1 MYTHRAAVKIST
13 AFCYFQVSILCI
25 NFCILA
31 AWSRMFWCQDSFGSL
46 LCLLSKYHLALLQWT
61 RDESVEI
68 SGEQEIGLFY
78 SAERRLSLNAILNFA
93 IFSAN
98 TIDFFES
105 FEINWECV
113 EMNDIIG
120 NSESTAWNARS
131 RASGSRTG
139 RVVTVLITNR
149 ASFWDSPEAD
159 SYPCSSN
166 NPCDIHFHDII
177 LFYLSLVR
185 GCRQSSTVVFGWR
198 DELPTGAMH
207 LISSFFTTDC
217 RNYVRRMIESK
228 TEHLE
233 IV

>member
-1 MYTHRAAVKIST
+1 MHKLLYSGCMIENVLMSGFIWFSSLSPIEIPSGSAAMN
-13 AFCYFQVSILCI
+13 AG
-25 NFCILA
+25 
-31 AWSRMFWCQDSFGSL
+31 R
-46 LCLLSKYHLALLQWT
+46 
-61 RDESVEI
+61 I
-68 SGEQEIGLFY
+68 SGDKWGTRNWTFLLGWKETFVEC
-78 SAERRLSLNAILNFA
+78 NLNFA

-149 ASFWDSPEAD
+149 ASIWDSPEAV

-177 LFYLSLVR
+177 LFYLSLVG

>member
-46 LCLLSKYHLALLQWT
+46 LCPLSKWGTRNWTFLLGWKET
-61 RDESVEI
+61 FVEC
-68 SGEQEIGLFY
+68 
-78 SAERRLSLNAILNFA
+78 NLNFA
-93 IFSAN
+93 ILSAN

-113 EMNDIIG
+113 EINDIIG